1 MQVTAVSLLAV
12 ILRFNGEFAAPS
24 KITMVIQFV
33 LKYIIL
39 LPAIVMV
46 SECIVV
52 AGDRQLIVLLL

>member
-33 LKYIIL
+33 LKYVIL

-46 SECIVV
+46 SE
-52 AGDRQLIVLLL
+52 